1 MGENPIRQVKRIL
14 SYRMKMFDGENLF
27 PQNDT
32 DGQIILKRYIFRR
45 SNFINLLFIAVL
57 RIERLISKV

>member
-14 SYRMKMFDGENLF
+14 SYRMNMFDGENLF

-45 SNFINLLFIAVL
+45 SNFINLLFI
-57 RIERLISKV
+57 IPKF